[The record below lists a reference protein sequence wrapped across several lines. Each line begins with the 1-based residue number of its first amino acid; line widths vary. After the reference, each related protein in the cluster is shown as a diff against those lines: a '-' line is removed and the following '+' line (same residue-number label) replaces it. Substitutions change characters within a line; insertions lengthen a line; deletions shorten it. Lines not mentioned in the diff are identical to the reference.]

1 MDHAQMGRVHIARQ
15 SARQI
20 ARQIARHQNRG
31 VSSDARFISR

>member
-20 ARQIARHQNRG
+20 ARHQNRG